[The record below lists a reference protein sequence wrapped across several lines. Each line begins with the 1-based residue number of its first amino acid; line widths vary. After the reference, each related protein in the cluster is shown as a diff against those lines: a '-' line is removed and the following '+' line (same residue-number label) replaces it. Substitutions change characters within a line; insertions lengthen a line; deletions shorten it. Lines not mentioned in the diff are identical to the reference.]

1 LETVFMAAAAV
12 VPAEGAGKEAEEEV
26 AVFRGGAGSP
36 FTETCGGGAVV
47 LLPESGFAG
56 TAGFEEA
63 VPGAVVVVVVG
74 AGFVVAGFVVVTV
87 VAIGGADFV
96 ASGAVVLSP
105 VSGFEGT
112 PGRRSARISTARAA
126 PV

>member
-1 LETVFMAAAAV
+1 MAAAAV
-12 VPAEGAGKEAEEEV
+12 ALAEGAVEDAEEEV

-36 FTETCGGGAVV
+36 STETCGGGALV

-56 TAGFEEA
+56 TTGFAEA
-63 VPGAVVVVVVG
+63 VPGAVVVVVAGWPVVG
-74 AGFVVAGFVVVTV
+74 AGLVV
-87 VAIGGADFV
+87 ADFV
-96 ASGAVVLSP
+96 AVTAVAVAGAAFAASGAVVLSL